1 MEETECSYNNQNSIL
16 IEENNDINILNTLNE
31 KKDLPKIII
40 INLNSL

>member
-16 IEENNDINILNTLNE
+16 IEVNNDINILNTLNE